1 MQQREGAS
9 MKPNFK
15 NEMQVAAHEAA
26 EPKAHET
33 AQNSATELAREIC
46 ASARKIAGNWD
57 RYRFP
62 AERLIREIGET
73 AYRVACAAIYESE
86 YEELF
91 GRRYDSLV
99 RDAKR
104 KKTEATKL
112 AKMQAKA
119 AAERAERINAMFGI
133 NQEQLD
139 DRAELAQ

>member
-1 MQQREGAS
+1 
-9 MKPNFK
+9 MKPNFQ

-26 EPKAHET
+26 EPYAHET
-33 AQNSATELAREIC
+33 AQKSATELAREIC

-62 AERLIREIGET
+62 AEKLVREIGET
-73 AYRVACAAIYESE
+73 SYRTAYAAIYESE
-86 YEELF
+86 YEQMF

-119 AAERAERINAMFGI
+119 AAERTERINAMLGI
-133 NQEQLD
+133 GQEQGD
-139 DRAELAQ
+139 DRAELSQ